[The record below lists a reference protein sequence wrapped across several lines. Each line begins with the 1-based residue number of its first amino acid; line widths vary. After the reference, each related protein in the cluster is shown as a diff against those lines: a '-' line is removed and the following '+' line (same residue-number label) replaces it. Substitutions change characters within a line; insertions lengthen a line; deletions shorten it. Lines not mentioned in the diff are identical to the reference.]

1 MFYKAMTRL
10 AGMVLRA
17 RLQLG
22 GDEAL
27 RQRMCLDGRMR
38 EARFWIHGASVGEL
52 TSARQ
57 IIEGLQRSG
66 SVLVTSNTETARAMV
81 ESWGIDARL
90 APLDIAGAL
99 DRFLDQVRP
108 KAQITVEGEYW
119 PLRSAELARRGIP
132 QAMIGARMSRRSAAR
147 WARLP
152 RLIRPMLERLA
163 LLSAQDADSEARLI
177 DLGARE
183 GALLPVQQLKL
194 LGPAEVTPPEN
205 SALRDRTVLAASTHE
220 GEEAVVLDAFLTLR
234 QTVPDSRLILAIR
247 HPQRGDEVAALI
259 AARGLPFARR
269 SLGEDA
275 IEITLADT
283 LGEMGRWYDLA
294 GICLVGGSLTD
305 RGGHTPWEPA
315 AHRCAILHGPHIQNA
330 AESYADLDRAGA
342 ALEVSAEAL
351 PRDLIALVD
360 DPARAHRMG
369 QAARDLLTER
379 AGDPGELIDRLRNLA
394 KMPR

>member
-10 AGMVLRA
+10 VGTLFRA
-17 RLQLG
+17 RLELG

-27 RQRMCLDGRMR
+27 RQRMCLDGPIR

-57 IIEGLQRSG
+57 IIEGLQRSD

-119 PLRSAELARRGIP
+119 PLRSAELARRGTP
-132 QAMIGARMSRRSAAR
+132 QAMIGARMSQRSAAR

-152 RLIRPMLERLA
+152 NLIRPMLERLS

-194 LGPAEVTPPEN
+194 LGPAEVTPPDN

-220 GEEAVVLDAFLTLR
+220 GEEAVVLDAFLALR
-234 QTVPDSRLILAIR
+234 RTGPESRLILAIR
-247 HPQRGDEVAALI
+247 HPQRGNEVAALI

-269 SLGEDA
+269 SLGEDSA
-275 IEITLADT
+275 DIILVDT

-315 AHRCAILHGPHIQNA
+315 AHRCAILHGPHVQNA

-342 ALEVSAEAL
+342 AQQVSAESL
-351 PRDLIALVD
+351 PRVLIDLVG
-360 DPARAHRMG
+360 DPDRAHLMG
-369 QAARDLLTER
+369 QTARDILTER
-379 AGDPGELIDRLRNLA
+379 AGDPGELIDRLRDLA
-394 KMPR
+394 QMPR